1 MFGYIKPY
9 EDELKV
15 RNFKLYRSLYCGLCK
30 SAGKNI
36 SIFSRF
42 FLSYDYTFFAAVRM
56 VFERTP
62 YTFKKSRCGFHL
74 FAKKDIIADN
84 SAISLSCA
92 IFSILTYYKL
102 LDNIKDEVFFK
113 SLGARF
119 LLPFA
124 SHMRKKALKRGF
136 SDADMIISDC
146 MEQIGNLEKRKD
158 VSSCEISA
166 VFGDMMAYLL
176 KLGLKAEDK
185 DDAEVVGFEIGR
197 FIYMADALDDLEKDE
212 KRNRFNPYLNEY
224 KDSITARTELYK
236 QKNILVHGTDVAAD
250 IISTRMKSLDQQH
263 RDLCEIIQNILYL
276 GCPSVIDG
284 IFDKNK
290 PGNCSE
296 NCKNG
301 FGKEQ

>member
-56 VFERTP
+56 VFETTP

-74 FAKKDIIADN
+74 FAKKDIVEGN

-92 IFSILTYYKL
+92 IFSILTYYKM
-102 LDNIKDEVFFK
+102 LDNINDESFFK
-113 SLGARF
+113 SLGSRL
-119 LLPFA
+119 LLPLA
-124 SHMRKKALKRGF
+124 SHIRKKALKNGF
-136 SDADMIISDC
+136 SDADMVISDC

-158 VSSCEISA
+158 VSSYEISA

-176 KLGLKAEDK
+176 KLGLKTEDK
-185 DDAEVVGFEIGR
+185 GDAEVVGFEIGR
-197 FIYMADALDDLEKDE
+197 FIYAADAIDDLEKDE
-212 KRNRFNPYLNEY
+212 KHNRFNPYLNEY
-224 KDSITARTELYK
+224 KDSKTALKKLYE
-236 QKNILVHGTDVAAD
+236 QKNILIHGTDVAAD
-250 IISTRMKSLDQQH
+250 IISTRMKSLSPQH
-263 RDLCEIIQNILYL
+263 RELCEIIQNILYL

-284 IFDKNK
+284 IFEKK
-290 PGNCSE
+290 QSKKLP
-296 NCKNG
+296 
-301 FGKEQ
+301 